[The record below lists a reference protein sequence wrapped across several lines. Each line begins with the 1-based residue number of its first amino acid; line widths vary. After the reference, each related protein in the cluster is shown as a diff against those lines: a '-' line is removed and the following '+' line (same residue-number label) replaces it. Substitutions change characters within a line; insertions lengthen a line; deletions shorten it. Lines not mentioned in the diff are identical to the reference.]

1 MVIGRV
7 GIVTGGAVVVVVGG
21 VVVVVGGVVV
31 VVGGVVVVVGGV
43 VVVVG
48 GTVVV
53 VGGLV
58 VVVGGLVV
66 VGDDGGFGEGF
77 FEGDEVVAVV
87 GFDLTVEL
95 VVDLVAEVE
104 TGVNPL
110 VNGNASL
117 FDPGGATDVVV
128 VGAEAA
134 GALVGMSGSG
144 SATEGLVVG
153 VVTAESDT
161 LPPMTR
167 SPGAT
172 TKNPSAITAAPTA
185 AERHR
190 PNRRNWDMVQR
201 HRRRMRPTGRAT
213 PPR

>member
-117 FDPGGATDVVV
+117 FDPGGATHVVV

-134 GALVGMSGSG
+134 GLWSGCRAAG
-144 SATEGLVVG
+144 RRPRLVVG
-153 VVTAESDT
+153 VVTAESD
-161 LPPMTR
+161 
-167 SPGAT
+167 
-172 TKNPSAITAAPTA
+172 PS
-185 AERHR
+185 
-190 PNRRNWDMVQR
+190 RR
-201 HRRRMRPTGRAT
+201 
-213 PPR
+213 